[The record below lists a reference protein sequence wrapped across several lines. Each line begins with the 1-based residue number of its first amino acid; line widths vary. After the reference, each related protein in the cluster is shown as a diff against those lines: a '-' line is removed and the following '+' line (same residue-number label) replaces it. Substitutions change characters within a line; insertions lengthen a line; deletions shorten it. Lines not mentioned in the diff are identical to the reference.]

1 MADIC
6 TLREIRN
13 KITYAKDTINIACES
28 LAEIAGIFEDN
39 VAVSTSLDLIAK
51 TLRSAAIMNEEAIAE
66 IAGLETATTLDVAK
80 SLTPK
85 EKFPS
90 ESAQHILDTGPK
102 KNYATIRELREGK
115 LICNNSDISIIKDS
129 SETENNT

>member
-1 MADIC
+1 MDNLF
-6 TLREIRN
+6 TLRDIRY
-13 KITYAKDTINIACES
+13 KVTYAKDTINIACES

-66 IAGLETATTLDVAK
+66 IAGLETAANLDAAT
-80 SLTPK
+80 SLIPK
-85 EKFPS
+85 E
-90 ESAQHILDTGPK
+90 ESMFKSVQHILGTEPK
-102 KNYATIRELREGK
+102 KNYAVMQEAK
-115 LICNNSDISIIKDS
+115 LICNDSDIDIMKYN